1 MERPGPQGSDL
12 PLRASAAWGSLS
24 NQKVAFAPLNSLPEN
39 LDGRRMVVS
48 REKETTAL
56 LPGRTARLAETDAQP
71 GVAQGLDPAGGRAGG
86 SPGLGGGEWG
96 PPAGVRLGR
105 LSGLSPRP
113 SHPLE
118 RREGRRGAAA
128 QCAQGALRARP
139 SWWPAAPIPSACP
152 QAPARGAGAAS
163 GRSAPTLRPRGP
175 GRPRVA
181 APRLGK
187 GKDAPSATETS
198 PLARVGQELLARTA
212 AFPGVPTLEQRRL
225 SWGAWPGPRR
235 RSPSVFA
242 R

>member
-1 MERPGPQGSDL
+1 MTPRAAGRVGVPG
-12 PLRASAAWGSLS
+12 WG
-24 NQKVAFAPLNSLPEN
+24 
-39 LDGRRMVVS
+39 GRR
-48 REKETTAL
+48 A
-56 LPGRTARLAETDAQP
+56 GA
-71 GVAQGLDPAGGRAGG
+71 AGGRA
-86 SPGLGGGEWG
+86 PGTVVGAQSAA
-96 PPAGVRLGR
+96 P
-105 LSGLSPRP
+105 
-113 SHPLE
+113 HPLE

-152 QAPARGAGAAS
+152 QASARGAGAAS

-212 AFPGVPTLEQRRL
+212 AFPGVPTLEQRHL